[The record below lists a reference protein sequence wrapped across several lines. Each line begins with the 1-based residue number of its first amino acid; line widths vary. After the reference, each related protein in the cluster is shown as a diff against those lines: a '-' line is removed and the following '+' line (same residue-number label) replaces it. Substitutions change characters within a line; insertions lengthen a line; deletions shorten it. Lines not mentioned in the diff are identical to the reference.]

1 MRLKLVD
8 SHLILALCA
17 LFTSQYVF
25 ADHPGEGSLSLAP
38 LIAEA
43 ESQNLELQQAE
54 ASLRSTRSRARAAL
68 GRYLPSLSL
77 EGGPLLTRF
86 ANEATSGTAYYG
98 KIDWNL
104 YRGGADRYSF
114 DSFKIRESL
123 EERKYASVKA
133 KVGRDV
139 GRIYYELLFL
149 LESKALKEK
158 AIELNQEQLALAKR
172 KKTSGFISGA
182 DVIEFELR
190 ETTLNSDLQM
200 LNQQLIEQSR
210 QLSVVLGR
218 KDSNSVI
225 TVKGHLKKVRPVIA
239 KENFM
244 RQLDERSL
252 EIATAKSEIEL
263 TKNERASIQSR
274 YLPSLDLEARY
285 GKIAVDERVLPGTNN
300 YAVFLKLSVPIFSG
314 LETLNESRAISSS
327 LAARNAAAAQA
338 VLAARA
344 NAENLFSLL
353 KTISDR
359 ISLEEKTL
367 PKSEVYYRTT
377 LDEYRRG
384 VKNSP
389 DMVGASERLLDAR
402 IRNLEFR
409 RDFFLAELKLY
420 DLISD
425 APIP

>member
-1 MRLKLVD
+1 MSWRFFYSSWV
-8 SHLILALCA
+8 LALSVLCNQQPA
-17 LFTSQYVF
+17 F
-25 ADHPGEGSLSLAP
+25 ADHPGEGSLTLAP

-43 ESQNLELQQAE
+43 EAQNLELQEAD
-54 ASLRSTRSRARAAL
+54 ASLKSTRSRARAAF

-86 ANEATSGTAYYG
+86 ADQASSGTSYYG

-123 EERKYASVKA
+123 EERKFASVKA

-139 GRIYYELLFL
+139 ARLYYELLFL

-158 AIELNQEQLALAKR
+158 AIELNQEQMALAKR
-172 KKTSGFISGA
+172 KKTSGFTSSA

-190 ETTLNSDLQM
+190 EATLNSDLQM

-225 TVKGHLKKVRPVIA
+225 TVKGHLKKVGPVA
-239 KENFM
+239 SKETFM
-244 RQLDERSL
+244 RQLDEQSL
-252 EIATAKSEIEL
+252 EIATAKADVELSE
-263 TKNERASIQSR
+263 RDRSSIQSR

-314 LETLNESRAISSS
+314 LETLNESRAINAS
-327 LAARNAAAAQA
+327 LAAKEAS
-338 VLAARA
+338 AARA
-344 NAENLFSLL
+344 ALTTRATAENLFSLL

-359 ISLEEKTL
+359 IALEEKTL
-367 PKSEVYYRTT
+367 PKSETYYKIT

-420 DLISD
+420 DLISEV
-425 APIP
+425 PSH